1 MSTEFTDLP
10 DDVLKMIMDEALL
23 KNIQSITSLTA
34 RQNADDRR
42 LGTATPATIEYLER
56 NNPQFLEEITRRQKV
71 YDIYEKAKVKRI
83 ATNLFITEFNNRL
96 FRER

>member
-56 NNPQFLEEITRRQKV
+56 NNPEFLEEITRRQKV
-71 YDIYEKAKVKRI
+71 YDIYEKAKVMRI
-83 ATNLFITEFNNRL
+83 ATNLFITEINNRL